1 MNRIIDEIL
10 DALSEE
16 TLQILINDPIDRAVK
31 TFPFRF
37 ERVDKHSAFIR
48 ILGAFVQHLYKQ
60 GLWAPRNLTDAEA
73 QEEALWFLERH
84 YRGEH
89 DQGFEGACL
98 DSMRGSRFGLEGLL
112 DKIAAIQKDQERQ
125 KYISWVLTS
134 HIDPSDWQLRMQLTE
149 EYIHRHGRLWPV
161 EVQAFKTFQ
170 LALSLEDLLL
180 VHASTTPILSP
191 RCW

>member
-1 MNRIIDEIL
+1 MNGIIDEIL

-37 ERVDKHSAFIR
+37 ERVDSHRAFIL
-48 ILGAFVQHLYKQ
+48 ILGAFVQHLYKH
-60 GLWAPRNLTDAEA
+60 GLRAPRHLTDAEA

-89 DQGFEGACL
+89 VQGFEGACL
-98 DSMRGSRFGLEGLL
+98 DAMCGSRFGLEGLF
-112 DKIAAIQKDQERQ
+112 DKIAAIQKDQQRQ

-134 HIDPSDWQLRMQLTE
+134 HIDPSDWQLRIRLAE
-149 EYIHRHGRLWPV
+149 EYIDRYRRFWPEKIQAYPSYLLAHGL
-161 EVQAFKTFQ
+161 Q
-170 LALSLEDLLL
+170 DLLD
-180 VHASTTPILSP
+180 VHASTKPKFSSFP
-191 RCW
+191 R

>member
-1 MNRIIDEIL
+1 MTGIIDEIL

-37 ERVDKHSAFIR
+37 ERVDSHRAFIL
-48 ILGAFVQHLYKQ
+48 ILGAFIQHLYKQ
-60 GLWAPRNLTDAEA
+60 GLRAPRNLADAEA

-89 DQGFEGACL
+89 VQGFEGACL
-98 DSMRGSRFGLEGLL
+98 DAMCGSRFGLEGLL

-134 HIDPSDWQLRMQLTE
+134 NIDPSDWQLRMQLTE

-161 EVQAFKTFQ
+161 EVQAFKPFQ

-191 RCW
+191 HSW